1 MYCSKCGQEIQDDAK
16 FCIYCGNKVKRNKPD
31 HSKYEKFNYAPVVLR
46 AEQGDEE
53 AFATLWAKT
62 NQPYRYYIY
71 LQSKNKDVV
80 DDLLQESYRKIF
92 EGIIEKK
99 IRKPEAFF
107 SWGKQIVL
115 KTTAQ
120 YYRDAK
126 HETKDD
132 KDKDTDIAVDEETLK
147 DFNEEKYAVKFNPEA
162 QVTQKEA
169 SEILQSI
176 IDELPEAQ
184 KNCILLWMDEYK
196 TDEIAEI
203 LEMTTGTVKSNVNY
217 AKKKIKTKVEDLEK
231 QGVKLYSMAPFTF
244 FVWLMAQ
251 FDQHAASVVP
261 SMGNTVLFE
270 QIMKQV
276 HTIAN
281 TASGEIIPGQV
292 NSRLNET
299 ASLKLENAK
308 QAVLQN
314 SEQATASPS
323 STGTKTA
330 GQMQNASGNSEVIS
344 NVDNAANMAQN
355 AAKKSFIST
364 VVGKVVI
371 GIASVAI
378 IAVCILGVFYYH
390 HMKEEPNPDK
400 TQNNNANATSIRPD
414 SLPTSSKDLA
424 EIIGKEYIGDQLYYY
439 EDEPSVKTG
448 CIETAVLDMDK
459 DGHYEIVSIEN
470 DDTGFGASP
479 VLRVYEY
486 ANNCWKVSTEQ
497 QITINTGLEK
507 TPDTACSCS
516 LYLYVKDE
524 QIAVRISGSQTA
536 NSPVEFYSYSNT
548 GTMTVSEDNGMT
560 DFNLHEEGKIFCEI
574 YYQYMSKDI
583 YTYWGMDRAS
593 VENDSYIVN
602 FVNWKDP
609 EKYET
614 ADYTF
619 SYPHYY
625 DNYLNIK
632 TTDTATIGY
641 TKQIY
646 NEEPYSIFSFVKGN
660 KFLEAYEDWGY
671 GFPQY
676 DLSSLLWQDGKEY
689 ITFDQG
695 GDSIACIA
703 SLTEQNDYNIKA
715 FNIYWMILMD
725 MNELCY
731 HFETTLPGTATI
743 NANNYYN

>member
-459 DGHYEIVSIEN
+459 DGQYEIVSIEN